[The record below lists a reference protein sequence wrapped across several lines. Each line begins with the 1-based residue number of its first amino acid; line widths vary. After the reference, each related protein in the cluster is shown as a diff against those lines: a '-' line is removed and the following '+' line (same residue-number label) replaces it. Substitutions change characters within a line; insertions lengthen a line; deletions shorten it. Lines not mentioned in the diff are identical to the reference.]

1 MFELGVLDIVSVR
14 RTVGHSLIKI
24 LPGVMG
30 TKFKAQ
36 TRDLQLLP
44 RPVVSIVELWVLPQ
58 FNESPSRVERDMEQT
73 RNSTCDL

>member
-1 MFELGVLDIVSVR
+1 
-14 RTVGHSLIKI
+14 
-24 LPGVMG
+24 MG